1 MYIIDYFRKIK
12 ALDAYREIEEVIRTY
27 FMRFKFKRDDENNW
41 KAFFLPGFANDEPF
55 IYIKFLPY
63 GGENIPCSIDIY
75 QNVTILY
82 GPKGISCNPNN
93 RAEFPLYREQFR
105 LSDWKETKKKLI
117 EAIEYALDSLN
128 KTEYSLDVWKAEKSD
143 PKTIVLEYTGS
154 PSPAKKTC
162 YKHRKPK
169 ITTSAGAK
177 VTASKVTVSTND
189 VSPIDYQGAKLP

>member
-12 ALDAYREIEEVIRTY
+12 ALDVYREIEDIIRTY

-55 IYIKFLPY
+55 IYVKFLPY

-82 GPKGISCNPNN
+82 GPKGINCNPIN
-93 RAEFPLYREQFR
+93 RAEFPLYREHFR
-105 LSDWKETKKKLI
+105 LSEWKETKKKLI
-117 EAIEYALDSLN
+117 EALDFAIESLN

-154 PSPAKKTC
+154 SSPVKKNR
-162 YKHRKPK
+162 YKPRKAK
-169 ITTSAGAK
+169 ITTSTGAK
-177 VTASKVTVSTND
+177 VTASTSD
-189 VSPIDYQGAKLP
+189 VSPVDYQGAKLP

>member
-12 ALDAYREIEEVIRTY
+12 ALDAYREIEDVIRKY

-63 GGENIPCSIDIY
+63 GGENIPCSIEIY
-75 QNVTILY
+75 QNVTIVY
-82 GPKGISCNPNN
+82 GPNGINCNPIN
-93 RAEFPLYREQFR
+93 RADFPLYREQFR
-105 LSDWKETKKKLI
+105 LSEWKETKKKLI

-143 PKTIVLEYTGS
+143 PKTIVLEHTGT
-154 PSPAKKTC
+154 PSPVKKNR
-162 YKHRKPK
+162 YKPRKAK
-169 ITTSAGAK
+169 ITTSTGAK
-177 VTASKVTVSTND
+177 VTASTSD
-189 VSPIDYQGAKLP
+189 VSPVDYQGAKLP